1 MTYQIKPVELP
12 SDLNSNWFHPDIAQ
26 HDTISEDAEY
36 YTKEQWE
43 LLQKNLGVEIS
54 CERWDYMD
62 IPEIPEEDSSDWSN
76 WHPKSTDQDKFLI
89 AAFDTEDG
97 PILWWAKPKNLSNEK
112 LWAVNIPEEPD
123 SAEMLYPVPSKE
135 VGEKL
140 VERLKNEALQVF
152 PKVGQCIAD
161 SITLEEWNGSSEEHT
176 KYLSENQNWWD
187 EETFM
192 EPSHD

>member
-1 MTYQIKPVELP
+1 
-12 SDLNSNWFHPDIAQ
+12 
-26 HDTISEDAEY
+26 
-36 YTKEQWE
+36 
-43 LLQKNLGVEIS
+43 
-54 CERWDYMD
+54 MD
-62 IPEIPEEDSSDWSN
+62 
-76 WHPKSTDQDKFLI
+76 
-89 AAFDTEDG
+89 
-97 PILWWAKPKNLSNEK
+97 K

-140 VERLKNEALQVF
+140 VERLKNEAIQVF

-161 SITLEEWNGSSEEHT
+161 SIILEEWNGSPEEHT